1 METVDFKINF
11 SAIGHTNNN
20 ENDMPSL
27 DLENFLHIPRQRG
40 ILTNG
45 SILVIIMIAPSE
57 TFLTIPVLISALIGL
72 GVPGVFSRV
81 CTYSISVC
89 FTWKSECADYKTLQV
104 IYQGHTPVLHC
115 ASLLCIISRVISA
128 RVKNGAFLFTSW
140 PRHRGKSSF
149 YRKRVQ
155 CRPIIVFLLFWTE

>member
-1 METVDFKINF
+1 MR
-11 SAIGHTNNN
+11 
-20 ENDMPSL
+20 SL
-27 DLENFLHIPRQRG
+27 DLENSLHVPRERG

-81 CTYSISVC
+81 CTYSTSVC
-89 FTWKSECADYKTLQV
+89 FTWKSECAGYKTLQV

-115 ASLLCIISRVISA
+115 VSLLCTISRVISA
-128 RVKNGAFLFTSW
+128 RVKNSGFLFTS
-140 PRHRGKSSF
+140 
-149 YRKRVQ
+149 
-155 CRPIIVFLLFWTE
+155 